1 MADDMHT
8 LNNMGCD
15 CTVEE
20 GEWCIHALIH
30 MYILPQPLQDL
41 SPQDLSIEHF
51 PRGQV
56 IPELP
61 STFYPL
67 TRRRPD
73 GTASPTLDQLPADGH
88 PIFNK

>member
-1 MADDMHT
+1 
-8 LNNMGCD
+8 
-15 CTVEE
+15 
-20 GEWCIHALIH
+20 
-30 MYILPQPLQDL
+30 
-41 SPQDLSIEHF
+41 LSIEHF

-73 GTASPTLDQLPADGH
+73 GTASPTNPLPAGQH
-88 PIFNK
+88 RIFNK